1 MKLDENDLR
10 KLVREIL
17 RVKWRGDEYIV
28 RGDIESQIED
38 LLQRDTEDVKLRSAM
53 KRRVKIT
60 RKDAEE
66 EEEIASEIAEMIVNQ
81 FEKKLPDEFAEKN
94 QALIQKKM
102 AHLQDLIDGLPA
114 QALNALVDAF
124 FKVFNT
130 GKTQQAFDEL
140 FTKPWVAARKQANSV
155 IPNEGVLGSKAFF
168 DVREQGTGDTM
179 GKGEVMLALQYGDA
193 GDPTFR
199 LDPGGI
205 ADLTSDSAGPW
216 HVKDLT
222 SSKNIS
228 LGKGAQVLVLKEYFP
243 IKLID
248 AIPGITP
255 MNMGGKKY
263 ASQWLQFIEKIVTA
277 METGDYDPI
286 GLAPGSAALPHPG
299 DSIEDIRN
307 KSQMALDEVIRNS
320 AGPMGP
326 AEGIIF
332 FKGGNAYIAGTDN
345 ISYIRGNG
353 RGSNVGISLPEFG
366 ADVGDMASI
375 AGDPSMI
382 EGFKSALDLPAGK
395 NLVKRINAI
404 QAPPEEEE
412 VEIEAGEEEVI
423 AESVQNRWQL
433 LAGVKAK

>member
-102 AHLQDLIDGLPA
+102 SHLQDLIDGLPA

-130 GKTQQAFDEL
+130 GQTQQAFDEL
-140 FTKPWVAARKQANSV
+140 FTKPWVAAGKQANSV
-155 IPNEGVLGSKAFF
+155 IPNEGILGSKAFF